1 MGKKLIIRGA
11 DFSANGIAIPV
22 KTLPWN
28 PETYWNNVQSPI
40 RSYKDLLQA
49 PSAQYN
55 LFSLGYDKYL
65 SYYQNKKLIGIR
77 INVGAGRVYF
87 KLRKIKVDAT
97 TAYSEAITIDQTFE
111 SAGWYDI
118 MFDDIFDT
126 TGGYFLAIEFDS
138 EINPNIYWS
147 IGNDAALPDATAEQ
161 KAAFRT
167 TANQI
172 NDFNGALTQAEN
184 KHAILYGFYTLE

>member
-40 RSYKDLLQA
+40 NSSKTLFTTIN
-49 PSAQYN
+49 SQYN
-55 LFSLGYDKYL
+55 LFSLGYDRYL

-97 TAYSEAITIDQTFE
+97 TAYSEAITIDRTFE

-118 MFDDIFDT
+118 MFDDVFDT
-126 TGGYFLAIEFDS
+126 TGGYFLAIELDS
-138 EINPNIYWS
+138 EIDANIYWS
-147 IGNDAALPDATAEQ
+147 PGNDAYLPDATEEQ
-161 KAAFRT
+161 KTAFRT
-167 TANQI
+167 STNLVNQ
-172 NDFNGALTQAEN
+172 NDNILSQTE
-184 KHAILYGFYTLE
+184 KRHAVLYGFYTLE